1 MEMSKLFQFIVALD
15 SHIVVRLNLAQRGK
29 QPWCIVR
36 VREWGFTS
44 SDSIIEYR
52 VLGTRKF

>member
-1 MEMSKLFQFIVALD
+1 MSKLFQFIVALD